1 MTTVFTNANFV
12 SLNEGNDIYSTMV
25 VSGKDIV
32 YVGFNTPICYD
43 DARVVDLEGGYV
55 FPLVND
61 LIYCDVKHAHC
72 TILAEGQKA
81 DFVVLDRN
89 VMNEKNPQILQA
101 YRHGKRKI

>member
-1 MTTVFTNANFV
+1 M
-12 SLNEGNDIYSTMV
+12 NDRNDVYSTMV
-25 VSGKDIV
+25 VSGKEIV

-43 DARVVDLEGGYV
+43 NAKVVDLNGGYV

-61 LIYCDVKHAHC
+61 MIYCDVKHAKC
-72 TILAEGQKA
+72 TVLAEGQRA

-89 VMNEKNPQILQA
+89 VMVDKNPQILQV